1 MIKIKFLES
10 ELNIPLS
17 ALRIYSQ
24 MVDDMLT
31 ESYQDSEIEL
41 SDITSTMEE
50 SIWSHYLDFTR
61 EKFNY
66 EQLLKEKDGIRNL
79 ETLIKF
85 YGLRINPGNVNW
97 KYHSITSQKIRLPF
111 SEPSRLIRQL
121 MILSERGYDFK
132 INSDE
137 IEMNEYLSN
146 FFENNS
152 LRYTYQTL
160 TETKTIELDHEL
172 FFKMLLDELNLWAS
186 IYQDKVYH
194 NAYRVL
200 VSCLSKVYFLWRLP
214 INLSDFLMQFKKVE
228 EYTVISNY
236 DTPFLIKMGLK
247 YIKYLDEIPTM
258 EYSGRFEDSLGYT
271 GKLTYPIKIKFNN
284 VQTDLL
290 ACRELISKINKSL
303 YSYYKRILYQL
314 PEYRPIT
321 ERDKIFI
328 KDYTKE
334 ITNTPDTPIN
344 FELIIDGLHVWCHSS
359 CDIKKR
365 NYNLSFK
372 HRVIYS

>member
-1 MIKIKFLES
+1 MIKFLES
-10 ELNIPLS
+10 ELNVPLS

-41 SDITSTMEE
+41 SNITSTMEE

-61 EKFNY
+61 DKFNY
-66 EQLLKEKDGIRNL
+66 EQLLKEKDGIKNL

-85 YGLRINPGNVNW
+85 YGLRVNPGNVDW
-97 KYHSITSQKIRLPF
+97 KYYSITSPKIRLPF

-121 MILSERGYDFK
+121 MILSEHGYNLE
-132 INSDE
+132 ISSD
-137 IEMNEYLSN
+137 EMNEYLSN

-160 TETKTIELDHEL
+160 TETKTIELNHEL
-172 FFKMLLDELNLWAS
+172 FFKMLLDELNLWSS

-200 VSCLSKVYFLWRLP
+200 VGCLSKVFFLWRLP
-214 INLSDFLMQFKKVE
+214 INLSDFLIQFKKIE
-228 EYTVISNY
+228 EYIIIDNSDISFFI
-236 DTPFLIKMGLK
+236 DMGLQ

-271 GKLTYPIKIKFNN
+271 GRLTYPIKIKFNN
-284 VQTDLL
+284 VQNNLL
-290 ACRELISKINKSL
+290 ACRQLIAKINKSL

-328 KDYTKE
+328 KDYTEE
-334 ITNTPDTPIN
+334 ITNTPDIPIN
-344 FELIIDGLHVWCHSS
+344 LEIVIDGIHVWCHSS
-359 CDIKKR
+359 GDIKKR

-372 HRVIYS
+372 YRVVYS